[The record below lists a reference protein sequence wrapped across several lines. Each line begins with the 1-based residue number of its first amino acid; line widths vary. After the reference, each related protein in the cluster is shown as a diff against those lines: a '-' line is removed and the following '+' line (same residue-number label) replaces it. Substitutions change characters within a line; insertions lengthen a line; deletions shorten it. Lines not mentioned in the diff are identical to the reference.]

1 MEGMYMQSLW
11 VWLVMQAVVIGVVF
25 LLSRKARAGVAAEPK
40 RTRQTREESREMRE
54 LRQMRA
60 RSLNLPLSEKAR
72 PAQMDDIVGQTDGI
86 RALRAALCGPNPQHV
101 LIYGPPGCGKTC
113 AARLVLDEAKRCP
126 DSPFDADSRFVE
138 VDATC
143 VRFDERAIADPLL
156 GSVHDP
162 IYQGAGALGAQG
174 VPQPKPGAVSR
185 AHCGVLF
192 LDEIGELHPVQ
203 MNKLLK
209 VLEDRKVF
217 FESAYYSGDN
227 NNIPKYIHDIFQ
239 NGMPADFRLVGA
251 TTRRPEELPS
261 ALRSRC
267 VELYFKPLSE
277 GSLARIAQG
286 AADRLGYEME
296 EKAALLLAGYC
307 ESGRDAVNMVQ
318 LAGGAAY
325 GEHRREITAA
335 DVRWVAQI
343 SNYQLHTPPKL
354 PEKARPG
361 VAIGLA
367 VTGAGAGL
375 AVEIECVADFARGQC
390 GTLDVGGAVDYEEL
404 EMRGRKLG
412 RKGTARTS
420 AENVLGAFRKRFGWD
435 YKQYDVRFNIPGG
448 MPMDGPSAGIAL
460 AVALMSAVSGKA
472 PIPRLAL
479 TGEVTVQGEVRP
491 VGGVREKLEAA
502 VQAGAHTILIP
513 KANWEDAYAS
523 LAAEVLAVED
533 ITEVMRTAFDIPY
546 ELPMEEGVLPLI
558 CTPA

>member
-1 MEGMYMQSLW
+1 MEMLW
-11 VWLVMQAVVIGVVF
+11 LWLVIQAAVIGLMF
-25 LLSRKARAGVAAEPK
+25 LMSRKARKGIAPEPK
-40 RTRQTREESREMRE
+40 KPRQAREESREMRE

-72 PAQMDDIVGQTDGI
+72 PAQMDEIIGQEDGI

-217 FESAYYSGDN
+217 FESAYYSN
-227 NNIPKYIHDIFQ
+227 ENTSIPRYIHDIFQ

-251 TTRRPEELPS
+251 TTRRPEELPA

-267 VELYFKPLSE
+267 VELYFKPLNE
-277 GSLARIAQG
+277 ESLARIARG
-286 AADRLGYEME
+286 AAERLGYEMSWE
-296 EKAALLLAGYC
+296 TGLLLASYC
-307 ESGRDAVNMVQ
+307 ESGRDAVNLVQ

-325 GEHRREITAA
+325 GEGRHRLEAG

-343 SNYQLHTPPKL
+343 SNCQVRTPPKL
-354 PEKARPG
+354 PERPRAG
-361 VAIGLA
+361 VAVGLA
-367 VTGAGAGL
+367 VTGGGVGM
-375 AVEIECVADFARGQC
+375 AVEIECTVENARNLSS

-404 EMRGRKLG
+404 ELRGRKLG
-412 RKGTARTS
+412 RKGTAKTS
-420 AENVLGAFRKRFGWD
+420 AENVLGAFRKCFGWD
-435 YKQYDVRFNIPGG
+435 YKQFDVRFNIPGG
-448 MPMDGPSAGIAL
+448 LPMDGPSAGIAL
-460 AVALMSAVSGKA
+460 AVALMSAISGKA
-472 PIPRLAL
+472 PIAHLAL
-479 TGEVTVQGEVRP
+479 TGEITVQGEVRP
-491 VGGVREKLEAA
+491 VGGVREKIGAA
-502 VQAGAHTILIP
+502 LSAGAKTVLIP
-513 KANWEDAYAS
+513 KANWEDSYAQV
-523 LAAEVLAVED
+523 AGEVTAVAD
-533 ITEVMRTAFDIPY
+533 IAEVMRVAFDIPY
-546 ELPMEEGVLPLI
+546 EAVLETGLLPFL
-558 CTPA
+558 CTSAG

>member
-1 MEGMYMQSLW
+1 MQTLW
-11 VWLVMQAVVIGVVF
+11 IFLLVQVMVIGLMVWS
-25 LLSRKARAGVAAEPK
+25 SRKIKKTALRENRKP
-40 RTRQTREESREMRE
+40 RQTREETREMRE

-72 PAQMDDIVGQTDGI
+72 PAQMEEIIGQGDGI

-113 AARLVLDEAKRCP
+113 AARLVLDEAKRCQ
-126 DSPFDADSRFVE
+126 DSPFDADSHFVE

-162 IYQGAGALGAQG
+162 IYQGAGALGSQG

-217 FESAYYSGDN
+217 FESAYYSN
-227 NNIPKYIHDIFQ
+227 ENSNIPRYIHDIFQ
-239 NGMPADFRLVGA
+239 NGMPADFRLIGA
-251 TTRRPEELPS
+251 TTRRPEEIPP
-261 ALRSRC
+261 AMRSRC
-267 VELYFKPLSE
+267 VELYFKPLNLD
-277 GSLARIAQG
+277 SLSCIAQE
-286 AADRLGYEME
+286 ASERLGYEMNRE
-296 EKAALLLAGYC
+296 TGSLLAAYC

-318 LAGGAAY
+318 LAGGVAY
-325 GEHRREITAA
+325 GEGRHRIELG

-343 SNYQLHTPPKL
+343 SNCQLRVPQSL
-354 PEKARPG
+354 PEQPRIG

-367 VTGAGAGL
+367 VTGSGSGMPI
-375 AVEIECVADFARGQC
+375 EIECTVDCAQAQGG
-390 GTLDVGGAVDYEEL
+390 GTLEVGGAVDYEEL

-420 AENVLGAFRKRFGWD
+420 AENVLGAFHKCFGWD
-435 YKQYDVRFNIPGG
+435 YRQYDVRFNIPGG
-448 MPMDGPSAGIAL
+448 LPMDGPSAGIAL
-460 AVALMSAVSGKA
+460 AVALMSAISGKA
-472 PIPRLAL
+472 SIARLAL
-479 TGEVTVQGEVRP
+479 TGEITVQGEVRP
-491 VGGVREKLEAA
+491 VGGVYEKLTAA
-502 VQAGAHTILIP
+502 LDAGVRTAIIP
-513 KANWEDAYAS
+513 KVNWEDRYANLS
-523 LAAEVLAVED
+523 GDIMPVED
-533 ITEVMRTAFDIPY
+533 IVQVMRTAFDIPC
-546 ELPMEEGVLPLI
+546 EAAIETGVLPFL
-558 CTPA
+558 CTTTA

>member
-1 MEGMYMQSLW
+1 MQLLW
-11 VWLVMQAVVIGVVF
+11 VWLLVQAAAVGVIALIFRKTKKGVP
-25 LLSRKARAGVAAEPK
+25 AEPK
-40 RTRQTREESREMRE
+40 KARQTREESREMRE
-54 LRQMRA
+54 LKYMRA
-60 RSLNLPLSEKAR
+60 RSLNLPLSEKTR
-72 PAQMDDIVGQTDGI
+72 PAQMEHIIGQEDGI

-217 FESAYYSGDN
+217 FESAYYSNEN
-227 NNIPKYIHDIFQ
+227 NNIPRYIHDIFQ

-251 TTRRPEELPS
+251 TTRRPEEIPP

-267 VELYFKPLSE
+267 VELFFKPLSQE
-277 GSLARIAQG
+277 SLALIAKG
-286 AADRLGYEME
+286 AAQRLGYEISPE
-296 EKAALLLAGYC
+296 ACLLLASYC
-307 ESGRDAVNMVQ
+307 ESGRDAVNLIQ
-318 LAGGAAY
+318 LAGGVAY
-325 GEHRREITAA
+325 GDGRRQLNPK

-343 SNYQLHTPPKL
+343 SNCQLRTPPKL
-354 PEKARPG
+354 PAKARVG
-361 VAIGLA
+361 VAVGLA
-367 VTGAGAGL
+367 VAGSGMGM
-375 AVEIECVADFARGQC
+375 AVEIECSVDNAGNPGS

-404 EMRGRKLG
+404 ELRGRKLG
-412 RKGTARTS
+412 RKGTAKTS
-420 AENVLGAFRKRFGWD
+420 AENVLGAFRKCFGWD
-435 YKQYDVRFNIPGG
+435 YKQYDVRFNVPGG
-448 MPMDGPSAGIAL
+448 LPMDGPSAGIAL
-460 AVALMSAVSGKA
+460 AVALMSALCGKA
-472 PIPRLAL
+472 PVSHLAL
-479 TGEVTVQGEVRP
+479 TGEITVQGDVRP
-491 VGGVREKLEAA
+491 VGGVREKIQAA
-502 VQAGAHTILIP
+502 LSAGAKLVLIP
-513 KANWEDAYAS
+513 KANWEDTYES
-523 LAAEVLAVED
+523 KGGEVVAVED
-533 ITEVMRTAFDIPY
+533 IAQVMRMAFDIPY
-546 ELPMEEGVLPLI
+546 EAVLESGVLPFL
-558 CTPA
+558 CTTAG